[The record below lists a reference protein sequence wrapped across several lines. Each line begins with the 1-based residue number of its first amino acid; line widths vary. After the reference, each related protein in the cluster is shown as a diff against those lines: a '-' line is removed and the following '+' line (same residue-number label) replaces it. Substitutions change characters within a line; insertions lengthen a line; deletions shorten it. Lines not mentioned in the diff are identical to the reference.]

1 MPEQRVLRPH
11 QTFLNLLV
19 VFSLIIEVR
28 KPSQLAGL
36 IRVIPK
42 LRGTVSQSMPL
53 FVSLCSYLSKS
64 PVGTSSLWL
73 YSHVLGL

>member
-1 MPEQRVLRPH
+1 MPGQRVLRPH

-19 VFSLIIEVR
+19 VFSLIEVR

-64 PVGTSSLWL
+64 PVGASSLWL